1 MEGGNAFCVMLQAAA
16 SKAAKSRTASE
27 KGTISTN
34 VGDYAKKDLQAAFAS
49 ATVTTSV
56 RLELI
61 SNRKTVLGAYH
72 ADNEKLGMTEDQL
85 TAFLGCSFALG
96 RLGGGCL

>member
-1 MEGGNAFCVMLQAAA
+1 VQQTDDGVVHRRETFVIKDCMRLPV
-16 SKAAKSRTASE
+16 
-27 KGTISTN
+27 STN
-34 VGDYAKKDLQAAFAS
+34 VADYAKKDLQAAFTN

-56 RLELI
+56 LLELI